1 MQRLADLVAS
11 YFVPIVILIFD
22 YHLCRLGD
30 LGPELPFA
38 HALVNT
44 ESVLNIACPCTLVLQ
59 LPWRSRWA
67 QAMALRTVFNS

>member
-44 ESVLNIACPCTLVLQ
+44 ESVLNIACPCTLGLATSLEITVGTGHG
-59 LPWRSRWA
+59 A
-67 QAMALRTVFNS
+67 QDGV